1 MRVRGAGAEATAV
14 VAAEVSTAAAVGS
27 MAADLPGAAGS
38 MAAAEG
44 STAADLPGAAA
55 VIGAGS
61 AAAVLAGFTGADF
74 TVMDFTVAGITATIR
89 RPVTPTTPNLL
100 TPRLGTTAPTPR
112 EPAPMKAAAPGKS
125 AAV

>member
-14 VAAEVSTAAAVGS
+14 V
-27 MAADLPGAAGS
+27 AADLPGAAGS

-55 VIGAGS
+55 FIGAGS
-61 AAAVLAGFTGADF
+61 TAAVLAGFTGADF

-89 RPVTPTTPNLL
+89 RPATPTTANL
-100 TPRLGTTAPTPR
+100 PRRLGTTAPTPR
-112 EPAPMKAAAPGKS
+112 ATTPM
-125 AAV
+125 

>member
-27 MAADLPGAAGS
+27 MAAGLPG
-38 MAAAEG
+38 
-44 STAADLPGAAA
+44 
-55 VIGAGS
+55 GAGS
-61 AAAVLAGFTGADF
+61 TAAVLAGFTGADF